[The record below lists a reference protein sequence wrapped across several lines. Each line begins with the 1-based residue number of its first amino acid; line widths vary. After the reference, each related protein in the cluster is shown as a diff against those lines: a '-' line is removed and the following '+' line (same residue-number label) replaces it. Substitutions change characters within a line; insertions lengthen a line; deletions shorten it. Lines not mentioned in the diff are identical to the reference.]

1 MGDDVGRSLPCLL
14 HETAHDVF
22 LVVAKRPA
30 LPRHRERA
38 TGAAGVARET
48 ERQRQRP
55 DAVALDLR
63 CVLACERP
71 LNRRIQRGRHTVR
84 GRDLDHSRLLQPAQL
99 QATGVRV
106 ERLDGAAKHD
116 VRERLEI
123 ELGGER
129 LAQAPHCRLQARAL
143 ACDEV
148 QAALCLG
155 DALGALA

>member
-1 MGDDVGRSLPCLL
+1 MLDMLFFFSSRRRHTSSKRDWSSDVCSS
-14 HETAHDVF
+14 D
-22 LVVAKRPA
+22 LV
-30 LPRHRERA
+30 
-38 TGAAGVARET
+38 
-48 ERQRQRP
+48 
-55 DAVALDLR
+55 
-63 CVLACERP
+63 
-71 LNRRIQRGRHTVR
+71 QRGRHTVR

-143 ACDEV
+143 ACDE
-148 QAALCLG
+148 
-155 DALGALA
+155 

>member
-1 MGDDVGRSLPCLL
+1 MSSSESARKPTLTSSTA
-14 HETAHDVF
+14 ETS
-22 LVVAKRPA
+22 R
-30 LPRHRERA
+30 PRHRAA
-38 TGAAGVARET
+38 TAVMT
-48 ERQRQRP
+48 E
-55 DAVALDLR
+55 
-63 CVLACERP
+63 CERP
-71 LNRRIQRGRHTVR
+71 LNRRVQRGRHTVR